1 MKALLYKDFLV
12 AKKYLKMLFV
22 MDLLFVTVS
31 IFGSSETPFL
41 TIFPLVMCAP
51 TVTSLLSYDERFHFN
66 RCCDSMPVSRKTQ
79 VDEKYLL
86 ALGYVAVI
94 FLLCALGVFRR
105 FPAGG
110 ERTLLLTAMLAGG
123 LLPVSLLLPVM
134 FRLGTE
140 KGRIFYYVIYIGS
153 LILTYGAAGVGASD
167 GVGQAVPVLGPGA
180 FFAALLV
187 LLALFAL
194 SWFLSVRFYRKREL

>member
-12 AKKYLKMLFV
+12 AKKYLKMLFL
-22 MDLLFVTVS
+22 MDLIFVAVS

-51 TVTSLLSYDERFHFN
+51 TVTSLLSYDERFRFD
-66 RCCDSMPVSRKTQ
+66 RSCDMLPVSRKTQ

-94 FLLCALGVFRR
+94 FLLCSLGVFRR
-105 FPAGG
+105 FPAGAD
-110 ERTLLLTAMLAGG
+110 RALQLTAMAAAG
-123 LLPVSLLLPVM
+123 LLPASLLLPIIFKV
-134 FRLGTE
+134 GAE

-153 LILTYGAAGVGASD
+153 LILTYGAAGVGTSD
-167 GVGQAVPVLGPGA
+167 GGMQTVPAVGPGA

-194 SWFLSVRFYRKREL
+194 SWFLSVRFYRNREL

>member
-12 AKKYLKMLFV
+12 AKKYLKMLFL
-22 MDLLFVTVS
+22 MDLIFVAVS

-51 TVTSLLSYDERFHFN
+51 TVTSLISYDERFRFD
-66 RCCDSMPVSRKTQ
+66 RSCDSMPVSRKTQ

-94 FLLCALGVFRR
+94 FLLCTVGVLKK
-105 FPAGG
+105 PAGA
-110 ERTLLLTAMLAGG
+110 EQTLLLVAMAAAG
-123 LLPVSLLLPVM
+123 LLPASLLLPVI
-134 FRLGTE
+134 FKVGSE

-153 LILTYGAAGVGASD
+153 LILTYGAAGVSTSNSGRSTVSA
-167 GVGQAVPVLGPGA
+167 LGPGA

-194 SWFLSVRFYRKREL
+194 SWFLSVRFYRNREL

>member
-51 TVTSLLSYDERFHFN
+51 TVTSLLSYDERFRFD
-66 RCCDSMPVSRKTQ
+66 RSCDMLPVSRKTQ

-140 KGRIFYYVIYIGS
+140 KGRIFYYVIYIAS
-153 LILTYGAAGVGASD
+153 LALTYGASGVD
-167 GVGQAVPVLGPGA
+167 VTGVQAQPGPGL
-180 FFAALLV
+180 FWGTLLV

-194 SWFLSVRFYRKREL
+194 SRFLSVRFYRNREL

>member
-12 AKKYLKMLFV
+12 AKKYLRMLFL
-22 MDLLFVTVS
+22 MDVIFVAVS
-31 IFGSSETPFL
+31 IFGSNEAPFL
-41 TIFPLVMCAP
+41 TVFPLVMCAP
-51 TVTSLLSYDERFHFN
+51 TVTSLLSYDERFHFD
-66 RCCDSMPVSRKTQ
+66 RSCDSMPVSRKAQ

-105 FPAGG
+105 LPAGG

-123 LLPVSLLLPVM
+123 LLPASLLLPVM

-140 KGRIFYYVIYIGS
+140 KGRVFYYVVYIVS
-153 LILTYGAAGVGASD
+153 LALTYGASGVGVTGAQ
-167 GVGQAVPVLGPGA
+167 GLPGPGLFWGVLA
-180 FFAALLV
+180 V

-194 SWFLSVRFYRKREL
+194 SWFLAVRFYQKREL

>member
-1 MKALLYKDFLV
+1 MKALLYKDFLA
-12 AKKYLKMLFV
+12 AKKYLRMLFV
-22 MDLLFVTVS
+22 MDLIFVAVS
-31 IFGSSETPFL
+31 IFGSSKAPFL

-51 TVTSLLSYDERFHFN
+51 TVTSLLSYDERFRFD
-66 RCCDSMPVSRKTQ
+66 RGCEYMPVSRKTQ

-105 FPAGG
+105 LPAGA

-123 LLPVSLLLPVM
+123 LLPASLLLPVM

-140 KGRIFYYVIYIGS
+140 KGRVFYYVVYIAS
-153 LILTYGAAGVGASD
+153 LALTYGASGVGVS
-167 GVGQAVPVLGPGA
+167 GGQTQPDPGL
-180 FFAALLV
+180 FWGALAV

-194 SWFLSVRFYRKREL
+194 SWFLSVRFYQKREL

>member
-12 AKKYLKMLFV
+12 TKKYLRMLLM
-22 MDLLFVTVS
+22 MDLIFVAVS
-31 IFGSSETPFL
+31 IFGSSEAPFL

-51 TVTSLLSYDERFHFN
+51 TVTSLLSYDERFHFD

-140 KGRIFYYVIYIGS
+140 KGRIFYYVVLGDAG
-153 LILTYGAAGVGASD
+153 GAAGPLRP
-167 GVGQAVPVLGPGA
+167 VPVSLRPLLPKAGIISTRPRRNPGS
-180 FFAALLV
+180 
-187 LLALFAL
+187 LFTIGK
-194 SWFLSVRFYRKREL
+194 VV

>member
-12 AKKYLKMLFV
+12 TKKYLRMLLM
-22 MDLLFVTVS
+22 MDLIFVAVS

-51 TVTSLLSYDERFHFN
+51 TVTSLISYDERFHFD
-66 RCCDSMPVSRKTQ
+66 RSCDSMPVSRKTQ

-94 FLLCALGVFRR
+94 FLLCTVGVLKK
-105 FPAGG
+105 PAGA
-110 ERTLLLTAMLAGG
+110 ERTLLLVAMAAAG
-123 LLPVSLLLPVM
+123 LLPASLLLPVM

-140 KGRIFYYVIYIGS
+140 KGRIFYYVIYIAS
-153 LILTYGAAGVGASD
+153 LALTYGASGVD
-167 GVGQAVPVLGPGA
+167 VTGVQAQPGPGL
-180 FFAALLV
+180 FWGTLAA

-194 SWFLSVRFYRKREL
+194 SRFLSVRFYQKREL

>member
-12 AKKYLKMLFV
+12 AKKYLKMLLL
-22 MDLLFVTVS
+22 MDLIFVAVS

-51 TVTSLLSYDERFHFN
+51 SVTSLISYDERFRFD
-66 RCCDSMPVSRKTQ
+66 RSCDMLPVSRKMQ

-86 ALGYVAVI
+86 ALGYVVVI
-94 FLLCALGVFRR
+94 FLLCAVGVLKKT
-105 FPAGG
+105 AGA
-110 ERTLLLTAMLAGG
+110 ERTLMLTAMAAAG
-123 LLPVSLLLPVM
+123 LLPVALLLPIIFKV
-134 FRLGTE
+134 GAE